1 MTSTRNGGSGEPRLR
16 TRSWGADGWSVVELA
31 GELDLASV
39 ALAEAELTRAER
51 EAAGVVLD
59 LRALEFIDSTG
70 LRLVVRAAGR
80 LHERGGRLVVAR
92 APRAVHR
99 VFELA
104 GTRQSPRDDRGSQDI
119 PRDRSCQP
127 RRRRLEVAWG
137 LAMRLVR
144 PASLGGLEVL

>member
-1 MTSTRNGGSGEPRLR
+1 MTSTRNGLR

-39 ALAEAELTRAER
+39 ALAEAELRRAER
-51 EAAGVVLD
+51 EAAGLVLD

-70 LRLVVRAAGR
+70 LRLVVRAGGR

-92 APRAVHR
+92 GPRAVHR

-104 GTRQSPRDDRGSQDI
+104 GLDS
-119 PRDRSCQP
+119 
-127 RRRRLEVAWG
+127 RLEMIEDPRAF
-137 LAMRLVR
+137 LATDPGSR
-144 PASLGGLEVL
+144 AATGSK

>member
-104 GTRQSPRDDRGSQDI
+104 GIDSHLEMIEHPRTF
-119 PRDRSCQP
+119 
-127 RRRRLEVAWG
+127 
-137 LAMRLVR
+137 LATD
-144 PASLGGLEVL
+144 PASRAAAASK

>member
-1 MTSTRNGGSGEPRLR
+1 VTSTGDGSLGGSPRFSA
-16 TRSWGADGWSVVELA
+16 RSWGADGWSVVELA

-39 ALAEAELTRAER
+39 ARAEADLTRAER
-51 EAAGVVLD
+51 EGAGLVLD

-92 APRAVHR
+92 GPRAVHR

-104 GTRQSPRDDRGSQDI
+104 GLDG
-119 PRDRSCQP
+119 
-127 RRRRLEVAWG
+127 RLEMTDDPRAF
-137 LAMRLVR
+137 LATDPDSRAPTLSR
-144 PASLGGLEVL
+144 

>member
-1 MTSTRNGGSGEPRLR
+1 MR

-51 EAAGVVLD
+51 EAAGIVLD

-80 LHERGGRLVVAR
+80 LHERGGRLVTAR
-92 APRAVHR
+92 GPRAVHR
-99 VFELA
+99 AFELA
-104 GTRQSPRDDRGSQDI
+104 GLDN
-119 PRDRSCQP
+119 
-127 RRRRLEVAWG
+127 RLEMIEDPKTF
-137 LAMRLVR
+137 LATDPDSAPPPPRI
-144 PASLGGLEVL
+144 SLGVPGWLVLGDC